1 MKLKN
6 TSSRISNKISR
17 TLTDLI
23 FSTQLENLIFSRK
36 KGAVIL
42 CYHGV
47 DLNEDKRFNMRFFS
61 NKTLESHFYYLKKYT
76 NVISIKDYFDQKWDE
91 NRLNVAITFDDGYRN
106 NYLYLKPLV
115 EKYELPVSIYITGL
129 NNTPYKF
136 LWADFADL
144 VLYFTKR
151 DAFVIGNQEFRKSET
166 GNFINNEGLSTKLK
180 IKEVGNWEYKEEFF
194 KLFESE
200 FLEIQNKP
208 ELKDYWQIMSDEEI
222 QSCSKSPF
230 ISIGSH
236 SFYHNNLDNISLTDA
251 KQELIH
257 SKSYLESLTQQPI
270 TELAYPDG
278 AYTEELALYGNQ
290 ELGFDKQLALSFRF
304 KDDGNKPFM
313 RSRTGLYPVDSIP
326 NQLRQ
331 IEPILAF

>member
-1 MKLKN
+1 MKSI
-6 TSSRISNKISR
+6 TSRISNKLNR
-17 TLTDLI
+17 TFTDIVFKTNLEKLI
-23 FSTQLENLIFSRK
+23 FSKK

-47 DLNEDKRFNMRFFS
+47 DLHEDKRFNMRFFS
-61 NKTLESHFYYLKKYT
+61 NKTLEKHFFYLKKYT

-129 NNTPYKF
+129 NNTPYNF

-151 DAFVIGNQEFRKSET
+151 DAFVIGNQEFRKTET
-166 GNFINNEGLSTKLK
+166 RNFINNEGLSTKLK

-251 KQELIH
+251 KKELIH

-331 IEPILAF
+331 IEPILTF

>member
-1 MKLKN
+1 
-6 TSSRISNKISR
+6 
-17 TLTDLI
+17 
-23 FSTQLENLIFSRK
+23 
-36 KGAVIL
+36 
-42 CYHGV
+42 
-47 DLNEDKRFNMRFFS
+47 MRFFS
-61 NKTLESHFYYLKKYT
+61 NKTLEKHFYYLKIYA
-76 NVISIKDYFDQKWDE
+76 NVISIQDYFDQKWDK
-91 NRLNVAITFDDGYRN
+91 NKLNVALTFDDGYRN
-106 NYLYLKPLV
+106 NFLYLKPLV

-151 DAFVIGNQEFRKSET
+151 DAFVIANQEFRKDT
-166 GNFINNEGLSTKLK
+166 NGNYLNKEGLTPKLK
-180 IKEVGNWEYKEEFF
+180 IKEVGNWEYKQEFF
-194 KLFESE
+194 NLFESE
-200 FLEIQNKP
+200 FREIQNKP
-208 ELKDYWQIMSDEEI
+208 ELIDYWQIMSDEEI
-222 QSCSKSPF
+222 KTCSKSPF
-230 ISIGSH
+230 ITIGSH

-251 KQELIH
+251 KQELID

-278 AYTEELALYGNQ
+278 AYTEELAIYGNQ

-304 KDDGNKPFM
+304 EDDKNKTFM

-331 IEPILAF
+331 IEPILTF

>member
-1 MKLKN
+1 MIN
-6 TSSRISNKISR
+6 RISNKLNR
-17 TLTDLI
+17 TFTDIVFKTNLEKLI
-23 FSTQLENLIFSRK
+23 FSKK

-47 DLNEDKRFNMRFFS
+47 DLHEDKRFNMRFFS
-61 NKTLESHFYYLKKYT
+61 NKTLEKHFYYLKKYT
-76 NVISIKDYFDQKWDE
+76 NVISIKDYFEQKWDK
-91 NRLNVAITFDDGYRN
+91 NKLNVALTFDDGYRN

-151 DAFVIGNQEFRKSET
+151 ESFILGNQEFRKTET

-200 FLEIQNKP
+200 FQEIQNKP
-208 ELKDYWQIMSDEEI
+208 ELKDYWQVMSDEEI
-222 QSCSKSPF
+222 QSCSKSSF

-251 KQELIH
+251 KQELID

-304 KDDGNKPFM
+304 KDDGNKSFM

-331 IEPILAF
+331 IEPILTF

>member
-1 MKLKN
+1 MKSI
-6 TSSRISNKISR
+6 SSRISNKLNR
-17 TLTDLI
+17 TFTDIVFKTNLEQII
-23 FSTQLENLIFSRK
+23 FSNK

-61 NKTLESHFYYLKKYT
+61 NKTLERHFYYLKKYT
-76 NVISIKDYFDQKWDE
+76 NVISIQDYFEQRWDK
-91 NRLNVAITFDDGYRN
+91 NKLNVALTFDDGYRN

-115 EKYELPVSIYITGL
+115 EKYELPVSIYISGL

-151 DAFVIGNQEFRKSET
+151 DAFVLGNQEFRKDT
-166 GNFINNEGLSTKLK
+166 NGNYLNKEGLTPKLK

-200 FLEIQNKP
+200 FQEIQNKP

-222 QSCSKSPF
+222 QSCSKSPY

-236 SFYHNNLDNISLTDA
+236 SFYHNNLDNISLLDA
-251 KQELIH
+251 KQELID
-257 SKSYLESLTQQPI
+257 SKSYLENLTQQPI

-304 KDDGNKPFM
+304 KDDGNKSFM

-331 IEPILAF
+331 IDPILNF

>member
-1 MKLKN
+1 LKSI
-6 TSSRISNKISR
+6 TSRISNKLNR
-17 TLTDLI
+17 TFTDLVFKTNLEKLI
-23 FSTQLENLIFSRK
+23 FSKK

-42 CYHGV
+42 CYHGI
-47 DLNEDKRFNMRFFS
+47 DLHEDKRFNMRFFS
-61 NKTLESHFYYLKKYT
+61 NKTLEKHFYYLKKYT
-76 NVISIKDYFDQKWDE
+76 NVISIQDYFEQKWDK
-91 NRLNVAITFDDGYRN
+91 NKLNVALTFDDGYRN

-144 VLYFTKR
+144 VLYFTERKS
-151 DAFVIGNQEFRKSET
+151 FVLSNQEFRKIAN
-166 GNFINNEGLSTKLK
+166 GNFVNEEGLTLKLK
-180 IKEVGNWEYKEEFF
+180 IKEVGNWRYKEEFF

-200 FLEIQNKP
+200 FNEIKKKP
-208 ELKDYWQIMSDEEI
+208 ELSDYWQIMSDEEI
-222 QSCSKSPF
+222 QNCSKSSY

-236 SFYHNNLDNISLTDA
+236 SFFHNNLDNITLSEA
-251 KQELIH
+251 KQELVD
-257 SKSYLESLTQQPI
+257 SKKYLENLIQKPI

-278 AYTEELALYGNQ
+278 AYSEELVSFAND
-290 ELGFDKQLALSFRF
+290 ELVFDKQLALSFRF
-304 KDDGNKPFM
+304 ENDCEKPYM

-331 IEPILAF
+331 IEPILTF

>member
-1 MKLKN
+1 LKSI
-6 TSSRISNKISR
+6 TSRISNKLNR
-17 TLTDLI
+17 TFTDIVFKTNLEKLI
-23 FSTQLENLIFSRK
+23 FSKK

-47 DLNEDKRFNMRFFS
+47 DLYEDKRFNMRFFS
-61 NKTLESHFYYLKKYT
+61 NKTLEKHFYYLKKYT
-76 NVISIKDYFDQKWDE
+76 NVISIQDYFDQKWDK
-91 NRLNVAITFDDGYRN
+91 NKLNVAITFDDGYRN

-115 EKYELPVSIYITGL
+115 EKYQLPVSIYITGL

-151 DAFVIGNQEFRKSET
+151 TSFVLSNEEFRKIAS
-166 GNFINNEGLSTKLK
+166 GNFMNEKGSSLKLK

-200 FLEIQNKP
+200 FEEIQKKTD
-208 ELKDYWQIMSDEEI
+208 LCDYWQIMSNEEI
-222 QSCSKSPF
+222 QSCSKSSF

-236 SFYHNNLDNISLTDA
+236 SFYHNNLDNISLSNA
-251 KQELIH
+251 KKELID
-257 SKSYLESLTQQPI
+257 SKNYLENLIQKPI

-278 AYTEELALYGNQ
+278 AYTEELSLSANN
-290 ELGFDKQLALSFRF
+290 EFGFDKQLALSFRF
-304 KDDGNKPFM
+304 ESDIEKTYM
-313 RSRTGLYPVDSIP
+313 RSRTGLYPVDTVP
-326 NQLRQ
+326 NQLSQ
-331 IEPILAF
+331 IEPILTY

>member
-1 MKLKN
+1 LKSI
-6 TSSRISNKISR
+6 TSRISNKLNR
-17 TLTDLI
+17 TFTDIVFKTNLEKLI
-23 FSTQLENLIFSRK
+23 FSKK

-47 DLNEDKRFNMRFFS
+47 DLHEDKRFNMRFFS
-61 NKTLESHFYYLKKYT
+61 NKTLEKHFFYLKKYT

-129 NNTPYKF
+129 NNTPYNF

-151 DAFVIGNQEFRKSET
+151 DAFVIGNQEFRKTET
-166 GNFINNEGLSTKLK
+166 RNFINNEGLSTKLK

-251 KQELIH
+251 KKELIH

-331 IEPILAF
+331 IEPILTF

>member
-1 MKLKN
+1 MKSI
-6 TSSRISNKISR
+6 TSRISNKLNR
-17 TLTDLI
+17 TFTDLVFKTNLEKLI
-23 FSTQLENLIFSRK
+23 FSQK

-47 DLNEDKRFNMRFFS
+47 DLHEDKRFNMRFFS
-61 NKTLESHFYYLKKYT
+61 NKTLEKHFYYLKKYT
-76 NVISIKDYFDQKWDE
+76 NVISIQDYFDQKWDK
-91 NRLNVAITFDDGYRN
+91 NKLNVAITFDDGYRN
-106 NYLYLKPLV
+106 NYLYLKPLT
-115 EKYELPVSIYITGL
+115 EKYQLPVSIYITGL

-136 LWADFADL
+136 LWADFTDL
-144 VLYFTKR
+144 VLYYTKR
-151 DAFVIGNQEFRKSET
+151 NSFVLSNQEFRKDSN
-166 GNFINNEGLSTKLK
+166 GNFLNEEGLTPKLK

-200 FLEIQNKP
+200 FNEIKKKP
-208 ELKDYWQIMSDEEI
+208 ELSDYWQIMSDEEI
-222 QSCSKSPF
+222 QNCSKSSY

-236 SFYHNNLDNISLTDA
+236 SFYHNNLDNISRTDA
-251 KQELIH
+251 KQELID
-257 SKSYLESLTQQPI
+257 SKRYLESLTQQPI

-304 KDDGNKPFM
+304 KDDGNKSFM

-331 IEPILAF
+331 IEPILTF